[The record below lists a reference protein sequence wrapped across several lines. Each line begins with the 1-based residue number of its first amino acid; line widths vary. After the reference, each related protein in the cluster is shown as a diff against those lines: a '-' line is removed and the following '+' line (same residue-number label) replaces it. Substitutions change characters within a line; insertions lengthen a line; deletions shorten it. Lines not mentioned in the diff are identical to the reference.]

1 MGTLVRRRESGGTG
15 GLGGTGEP
23 GESNESGDSGGLA
36 RERKGEEHE
45 SESSSADI
53 INYRPGPHQW
63 LHGSSCNGVNRAR
76 SFWEPALDLRR
87 QDTRLWFIRFVRVFQ
102 PFLAIFVESF
112 WFVFV

>member
-1 MGTLVRRRESGGTG
+1 MGTLVRRRES
-15 GLGGTGEP
+15 GGTGEP

-76 SFWEPALDLRR
+76 SFWEPALAGFEAPGYQALV
-87 QDTRLWFIRFVRVFQ
+87 TICEGIS
-102 PFLAIFVESF
+102 AIFGYFCGEVESF

>member
-15 GLGGTGEP
+15 GTGGQGGTGGIGGTGEP

-36 RERKGEEHE
+36 RERKVEEHE

-63 LHGSSCNGVNRAR
+63 LHGSSCNRVNRAR
-76 SFWEPALDLRR
+76 SFWEPAL
-87 QDTRLWFIRFVRVFQ
+87 
-102 PFLAIFVESF
+102 AG
-112 WFVFV
+112 